1 MGGEPN
7 EGKQVV
13 SLFVPE
19 LLLLLLGSVEF
30 RLQQGSMMARLV
42 LCHLPR
48 QEMNGNS
55 VSKLGDPALEP
66 YFKPLDYVITLADIE
81 EQLELASQE
90 EKVPLYLEPLYLGD

>member
-1 MGGEPN
+1 
-7 EGKQVV
+7 
-13 SLFVPE
+13 
-19 LLLLLLGSVEF
+19 
-30 RLQQGSMMARLV
+30 
-42 LCHLPR
+42 
-48 QEMNGNS
+48 